1 MGGEAEPPIGG
12 GQVSVNAG
20 AGPRG
25 KCLAN
30 LLATIEARLP
40 RAELLMSATKQS
52 IHHVNHKSVRYRLA
66 TAR

>member
-1 MGGEAEPPIGG
+1 MGGEAKPPIGG

-20 AGPRG
+20 VGPRG
-25 KCLAN
+25 KCQAN
-30 LLATIEARLP
+30 LLAAIEARLP

-52 IHHVNHKSVRYRLA
+52 IHHVNHKSVRYRLV